1 MTNFFYRNR
10 FKLIFVVLLA
20 FLLVSLTSCRFDS
33 GTWNQKI
40 YTTYGQEWVD
50 LWNGGSGF
58 FNALFA
64 WPVNILSYPIA
75 WLCSSI
81 GKGIGNSFFWGI
93 FFTTLIVRTLAWPIY
108 AKQNSMSLKMQLLQP
123 EMEKI
128 QRKYGQRKD
137 PQSQQQMQME
147 TMKLYKK
154 YHINPL
160 GCFGTMFL
168 QFPIFMSM
176 YEVVQ
181 RINKTATTT
190 LANGLTVTYQSNF
203 ALSNTKLF
211 NFFELDTSFFTA
223 TNVQDKIFAVVVA
236 LLFGGLQIL
245 QQKLS
250 SRPPK
255 YQKKNPKNTKQSD
268 QAKQMRI
275 MMYVMTI
282 MFVFMSLNST
292 SLAIY
297 WLIGGVYQIFQS
309 QVGRW
314 MNERKYYKM
323 KDQEIRPQVS
333 SK

>member
-40 YTTYGQEWVD
+40 YTTYGQEWKD
-50 LWNGGSGF
+50 LWNNGSGF
-58 FNALFA
+58 FNAIFA

-75 WLCSSI
+75 WICSSI
-81 GKGIGNSFFWGI
+81 GKALGNSFFWGI

-108 AKQNSMSLKMQLLQP
+108 AKQNSMSLKMQLIQP

-128 QRKYGQRKD
+128 QKKYGQRKD

-181 RINKTATTT
+181 RINKTATTVVE
-190 LANGLTVTYQSNF
+190 NGITVTYQGAF

-211 NFFELDTSFFTA
+211 GFFELDTSFFAA
-223 TNVQDKIFAVVVA
+223 TEIKDKIFAVVIA
-236 LLFGGLQIL
+236 LMFGGLQIL

-255 YQKKNPKNTKQSD
+255 YQKKNPKKTNTD
-268 QAKQMRI
+268 QAKQMKI

-282 MFVFMSLNST
+282 MFVFMCLNST

-297 WLIGGVYQIFQS
+297 WLIGAVYQIFQS

-314 MNERKYYKM
+314 MNEYKWEKM
-323 KDQEIRPQVS
+323 QKENLQ
-333 SK
+333 

>member
-10 FKLIFVVLLA
+10 FKLIFVGLLA
-20 FLLVSLTSCRFDS
+20 LILVSLTSCRFDS

-40 YTTYGQEWVD
+40 YTTYSQEWVD
-50 LWNGGSGF
+50 LWNNGSGF

-64 WPVNILSYPIA
+64 WPVNLLSYPIA
-75 WLCSSI
+75 WICSSI
-81 GKGIGNSFFWGI
+81 GKGIGNSYFWGI

-108 AKQNSMSLKMQLLQP
+108 AKQNGMSLKMQMIQP

-128 QRKYGQRKD
+128 QKKYGQRKD

-190 LANGLTVTYQSNF
+190 IGNGLTATYQSAF

-211 NFFELDTSFFTA
+211 GFFELDTSFWSATA
-223 TNVQDKIFAVVVA
+223 IQDKIFAVVVA

-250 SRPPK
+250 SRPPR
-255 YQKKNPKNTKQSD
+255 YLKKNPKKNGTD
-268 QAKQMRI
+268 QAKQMKM

-282 MFVFMSLNST
+282 MFVIMSLSST

-297 WLIGGVYQIFQS
+297 WLIGAVYQIFQS
-309 QVGRW
+309 QVGRIL
-314 MNERKYYKM
+314 NEKKYYKM
-323 KDQEIRPQVS
+323 RDQEIKPQVS
-333 SK
+333 NIK

>member
-10 FKLIFVVLLA
+10 IKIIFVVLLA

-50 LWNGGSGF
+50 LWNNGSGF

-64 WPVNILSYPIA
+64 WPVNLLSYPIA
-75 WLCSSI
+75 LLCSSI
-81 GKGIGNSFFWGI
+81 GKGLGNSFFWGI

-108 AKQNSMSLKMQLLQP
+108 AKQNSMSLKMQMIQP

-128 QRKYGQRKD
+128 QKKYGQRKD
-137 PQSQQQMQME
+137 PQSQQQMQAE

-154 YHINPL
+154 YKVNPI

-190 LANGLTVTYQSNF
+190 IANGISVTYQSTF

-211 NFFELDTSFFTA
+211 GYFELDTSFFAA
-223 TNVQDKIFAVVVA
+223 TELHNKMFALVVA
-236 LLFGGLQIL
+236 LLFGVLQIL
-245 QQKLS
+245 QQKIS

-255 YQKKNPKNTKQSD
+255 YMKKRPNANKNGQDS
-268 QAKQMRI
+268 AKQMRM
-275 MMYVMTI
+275 MMYVMTF
-282 MFVFMSLNST
+282 MFVFMSLSST

-297 WLIGGVYQIFQS
+297 WLIGALYQMLQS
-309 QVGRW
+309 QIGRI
-314 MNERKYYKM
+314 MNERKYYKLQE
-323 KDQEIRPQVS
+323 QEIKPRGTF
-333 SK
+333 

>member
-10 FKLIFVVLLA
+10 FKLIFVGLLA
-20 FLLVSLTSCRFDS
+20 LLLVSLTSCRFDS

-40 YTTYGQEWVD
+40 YTTYSQEWVD
-50 LWNGGSGF
+50 LWNNGSGF

-64 WPVNILSYPIA
+64 WPVNLLSYPIA
-75 WLCSSI
+75 WICSSI
-81 GKGIGNSFFWGI
+81 GKGIGNSYFWGI

-108 AKQNSMSLKMQLLQP
+108 AKQNGMSLKMQLIQP

-190 LANGLTVTYQSNF
+190 IGNGLTATYQSAF

-211 NFFELDTSFFTA
+211 GFFELDTSFWSATA
-223 TNVQDKIFAVVVA
+223 IQDKIFAVVVA

-250 SRPPK
+250 SRPPR
-255 YQKKNPKNTKQSD
+255 YLKKNPKKNGTD
-268 QAKQMRI
+268 QAKQMKM

-282 MFVFMSLNST
+282 MFVIMSLSST

-297 WLIGGVYQIFQS
+297 WLIGAVYQIFQS
-309 QVGRW
+309 QVGRIL
-314 MNERKYYKM
+314 NEKKYYKM
-323 KDQEIRPQVS
+323 RDQEIKPQVS
-333 SK
+333 NIK

>member
-40 YTTYGQEWVD
+40 YTTYGQEWKD
-50 LWNGGSGF
+50 LWNNGSGF
-58 FNALFA
+58 FNAIFA

-75 WLCSSI
+75 WICSSI
-81 GKGIGNSFFWGI
+81 GKALGNSFFWGI

-108 AKQNSMSLKMQLLQP
+108 AKQNSMSLKMQLIQP

-128 QRKYGQRKD
+128 QKKYGQRKD

-181 RINKTATTT
+181 RINKTATTVVE
-190 LANGLTVTYQSNF
+190 NGITVTYQGAF

-211 NFFELDTSFFTA
+211 GFFELDTSFFAA
-223 TNVQDKIFAVVVA
+223 TEIKDKIFAVVIA
-236 LLFGGLQIL
+236 LMFGGLQIL

-250 SRPPK
+250 SRPTK
-255 YQKKNPKNTKQSD
+255 YQRINPNDKKNQKN
-268 QAKQMRI
+268 QMKWVMII
-275 MMYVMTI
+275 MNVM
-282 MFVFMSLNST
+282 FGFMALSNTTLG
-292 SLAIY
+292 IY
-297 WLIGGVYQIFQS
+297 WLIGAVYQIFQS
-309 QVGRW
+309 EIGRII
-314 MNERKYYKM
+314 NNKKYEKM
-323 KDQEIRPQVS
+323 QARPDVF
-333 SK
+333 